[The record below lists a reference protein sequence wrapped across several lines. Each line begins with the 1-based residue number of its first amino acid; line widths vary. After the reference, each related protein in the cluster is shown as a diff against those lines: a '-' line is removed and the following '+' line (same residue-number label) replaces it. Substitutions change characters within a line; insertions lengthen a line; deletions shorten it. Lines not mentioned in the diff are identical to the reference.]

1 MDEDVLIERLA
12 ELVNDFIVYYDK
24 LSESDQDKYLEI
36 CSIVN
41 KLQGG

>member
-1 MDEDVLIERLA
+1 MSEDELIERLA
-12 ELVNDFIVYYDK
+12 ELVNDLILDYDK
-24 LSESDQDKYLEI
+24 LSESNKEAYLEI

>member
-1 MDEDVLIERLA
+1 MDEDKLLERLA
-12 ELVNDFIVYYDK
+12 ELINDFIVYYDK
-24 LSESDQDKYLEI
+24 LSESEKDKYTEI